1 MRIKGIVAIQ
11 PYFAGEERTEAEIR
25 LEGVPVVSMA
35 RADWGW
41 KVFLPEGADRNH
53 EAAHVFGAEA
63 EKLEVAFPSAMVVVG
78 GYDPLQDWQKKYYK
92 MLRARGKVAKLVVY
106 PDVIHGFYVFSDFV
120 ESGQLIEEMKAFIN
134 EQRSQ

>member
-1 MRIKGIVAIQ
+1 VGIKGIVAIQ
-11 PYFAGEERTEAEIR
+11 PYFGGEERTKAELR

-53 EAAHVFGAEA
+53 EAAHVFGAAA
-63 EKLEVAFPSAMVVVG
+63 EKLEEAFPPAMVVVG
-78 GYDPLQDWQKKYYK
+78 GYDPLQDWQKRYYE
-92 MLRARGKVAKLVVY
+92 MLKARGKVAKLVEY
-106 PDVIHGFYVFSDFV
+106 PDVVHGFYGFTDFV
-120 ESGQLIEEMKAFIN
+120 ESGKLIEEMKEFIR